1 MKTIYIAGPMTGLV
15 GFNYKAFDLAA
26 EYFRDQG
33 WNVIN
38 PVDLDIES
46 GGPCIRSLPI
56 DTDWNKMPDGL
67 IKDEVIRRDV
77 DAVMQA
83 DAIALLTG
91 WGNSMGARAEASLAR
106 WRGLDVFYAN
116 VDFPAS

>member
-15 GFNYKAFDLAA
+15 GFNHKAFDFAA
-26 EYFRDQG
+26 KYFCEQG

-46 GGPCIRSLPI
+46 GGPCIRSLPS

-77 DAVMQA
+77 DAVMKA
-83 DAIALLTG
+83 DAIALLIG